1 MVDKADRASAAGAL
15 ADLFFAPPTPLEAQ
29 SVNELRH
36 KYRDWRQAA
45 GTVPHADV
53 LDLNHHAKTDE
64 LRAFSKL
71 RRVKTVGARLDK
83 SKAHASSPVRR
94 GACGECDGLQCFFG
108 PSPLMR
114 QHPLSAPTLWIA
126 RAAGTPFT
134 PLACQCS
141 PIVALA
147 PEIRSQDL
155 VSDANGR
162 AGRAASTF
170 GAGAPLPMP
179 TMPPLVTGG
188 GCPFRQ
194 DAPPSEGAPASVSAP
209 PPPQPTGPAGVG
221 APPSPSVGGGGM
233 HVAPGMAPGMS
244 PTGMHPPVD
253 LSFGVR
259 A

>member
-94 GACGECDGLQCFFG
+94 GACGECDGHHRCLFG
-108 PSPLMR
+108 R
-114 QHPLSAPTLWIA
+114 RRRLSG
-126 RAAGTPFT
+126 GTPCLR
-134 PLACQCS
+134 PPS
-141 PIVALA
+141 GSHA
-147 PEIRSQDL
+147 PPER
-155 VSDANGR
+155 
-162 AGRAASTF
+162 
-170 GAGAPLPMP
+170 PLP
-179 TMPPLVTGG
+179 LL
-188 GCPFRQ
+188 
-194 DAPPSEGAPASVSAP
+194 PASAHPSWRTRPKSVRRIWC
-209 PPPQPTGPAGVG
+209 PT
-221 APPSPSVGGGGM
+221 
-233 HVAPGMAPGMS
+233 
-244 PTGMHPPVD
+244 PTAAQ
-253 LSFGVR
+253 GVR
-259 A
+259 PALVPVLRCR